1 MKFGLKNPLK
11 GVKMI
16 KKRLIKLLP
25 QTMKYILAQVLWN
38 WLSLLCQIVMI
49 YEISKL
55 LTYSLTVEIEKMN
68 FDMMLHSAGIIGIS
82 IALRIIFD
90 ILAVK
95 ASYKAGADV
104 KRVIR
109 RKIYEK
115 LLRLGISYREQIS
128 TAAVIQMSVEG
139 VEQLEIYFG
148 RYLSQ
153 LFYSLLAP
161 VTLFIFLSRI
171 NLMSALV
178 LLLCVPL
185 IPLSIVAVQK
195 IANSLLKK
203 YWGIYTGL
211 GDSFLE
217 NLQGMT
223 TLKIYGADGYK
234 AEEMDEEAQQFRKIT
249 MKVLTMQLNST
260 SVMDI
265 IAYGGAAVGMMVALQ
280 QFLSG
285 NISPSGT
292 LTICLLASEFFIP
305 LRLLG
310 SFFHIAM
317 NGMAASAKI
326 FKILDIPEPSDS
338 GTEDFPRG
346 SEIRFENVSFSY
358 EGERDVLSG
367 VTLTFAPQRV
377 TAIVGESGSGKSTL
391 ASLLLG
397 RLTGARG
404 RITAGGVPLEEV
416 SFDSRFKE
424 ITYVGAES
432 YLFKGT
438 VKENLLM
445 GAEDSSDCAL
455 WDALEKV
462 KLADFIRSQGGLE
475 MRLLEKAS
483 NLSGGQRQ
491 RLALARALL
500 RTGSVYI
507 FDEATSNIDVES
519 ENDIIDC
526 IYSLAK
532 TKTVILIT
540 HRLYNAKNAA
550 YIYALK
556 HGKLA
561 ESGTHEE
568 LLASGGVYGELWQT
582 QNALETYGL
591 DGNVAH

>member
-38 WLSLLCQIVMI
+38 WLSLLCQIAMI

-234 AEEMDEEAQQFRKIT
+234 AEKMDEEAQQFRKIT

-265 IAYGGAAVGMMVALQ
+265 IAYGGAAIGMMVALQ

-317 NGMAASAKI
+317 NGMAASDNMFDFFDLKEPAKGEI
-326 FKILDIPEPSDS
+326 NLKDMGSGIRIENLSFQYDESRRILDDINIE
-338 GTEDFPRG
+338 FPVG
-346 SEIRFENVSFSY
+346 SITS
-358 EGERDVLSG
+358 L
-367 VTLTFAPQRV
+367 
-377 TAIVGESGSGKSTL
+377 VGASGSGKSTI
-391 ASLLLG
+391 AG
-397 RLTGARG
+397 ILTGRNKGYSGNVKINGKELSAVDENS
-404 RITAGGVPLEEV
+404 IMSLMTLV
-416 SFDSRFKE
+416 S
-424 ITYVGAES
+424 GNS
-432 YLFKGT
+432 YIFKGT
-438 VKENLLM
+438 VRDNLQM
-445 GAEDSSDCAL
+445 GSKFADDKTMMK
-455 WDALEKV
+455 ALETVNLK
-462 KLADFIRSQGGLE
+462 DFLETQKGLDTE
-475 MRLLEKAS
+475 VLEAGS
-483 NLSGGQRQ
+483 NFSGGQKQ
-491 RLALARALL
+491 RLALARAILHD
-500 RTGSVYI
+500 TPVYI

-519 ENDIIDC
+519 EEMIMKV
-526 IYSLAK
+526 IYQLSLV
-532 TKTVILIT
+532 KTVILIS
-540 HRLYNAKNAA
+540 HRLANVVSSDN
-550 YIYALK
+550 IYVL
-556 HGKLA
+556 HNGRV
-561 ESGTHEE
+561 EQSGTHTELMEKPGRYRQLYDSQNELEE
-568 LLASGGVYGELWQT
+568 YGKK
-582 QNALETYGL
+582 
-591 DGNVAH
+591 DGRI

>member
-38 WLSLLCQIVMI
+38 WLSLLCQIAMI
-49 YEISKL
+49 YKISKL

-234 AEEMDEEAQQFRKIT
+234 AEEMDEEAQRFRKIT

-260 SVMDI
+260 SVMDV
-265 IAYGGAAVGMMVALQ
+265 IAYGGAAIGMMVALQ

-317 NGMAASAKI
+317 NGMAASDNMFDFFDLKEPEKGEI
-326 FKILDIPEPSDS
+326 NLKDMGSGIQIENLSFQYDESRRILDDINIE
-338 GTEDFPRG
+338 FPVG
-346 SEIRFENVSFSY
+346 SITS
-358 EGERDVLSG
+358 L
-367 VTLTFAPQRV
+367 
-377 TAIVGESGSGKSTL
+377 VGASGSGKSTI
-391 ASLLLG
+391 AG
-397 RLTGARG
+397 ILTGRNKGYSGNVKINGKELSAVDENS
-404 RITAGGVPLEEV
+404 IMSLMTLV
-416 SFDSRFKE
+416 S
-424 ITYVGAES
+424 GNS
-432 YLFKGT
+432 YIFKGT
-438 VKENLLM
+438 VRDNLQM
-445 GAEDSSDCAL
+445 GSKFADDKTMMK
-455 WDALEKV
+455 ALETVNLK
-462 KLADFIRSQGGLE
+462 DFLETQKGLDTE
-475 MRLLEKAS
+475 VLEAGS
-483 NLSGGQRQ
+483 NFSGGQKQ
-491 RLALARALL
+491 RLALARAILHD
-500 RTGSVYI
+500 TPVYI

-519 ENDIIDC
+519 EEMIMKV
-526 IYSLAK
+526 IYQLSLV
-532 TKTVILIT
+532 KTVILIPQ
-540 HRLYNAKNAA
+540 A
-550 YIYALK
+550 
-556 HGKLA
+556 GKCC
-561 ESGTHEE
+561 EFR
-568 LLASGGVYGELWQT
+568 
-582 QNALETYGL
+582 
-591 DGNVAH
+591 

>member
-1 MKFGLKNPLK
+1 MKFGVKNPLK

-55 LTYSLTVEIEKMN
+55 LTYSLIVEIEKMN

-234 AEEMDEEAQQFRKIT
+234 AEKMDEEAQQFRKIT

-292 LTICLLASEFFIP
+292 LTICLLASEFFIDLKEP
-305 LRLLG
+305 AKGEINLTDMG
-310 SFFHIAM
+310 SGIRIENLSFQYDE
-317 NGMAASAKI
+317 SRR
-326 FKILDIPEPSDS
+326 ILDDINIE
-338 GTEDFPRG
+338 FPVG
-346 SEIRFENVSFSY
+346 SITS
-358 EGERDVLSG
+358 L
-367 VTLTFAPQRV
+367 
-377 TAIVGESGSGKSTL
+377 VGASGSGKSTIT
-391 ASLLLG
+391 G
-397 RLTGARG
+397 ILTGRNKGYSGNVKINGKELSAVDENS
-404 RITAGGVPLEEV
+404 IMSLMTLV
-416 SFDSRFKE
+416 S
-424 ITYVGAES
+424 GNS
-432 YLFKGT
+432 YIFKGT
-438 VKENLLM
+438 VRDNLQM
-445 GAEDSSDCAL
+445 GSECA
-455 WDALEKV
+455 DDKTMMEALETVNLK
-462 KLADFIRSQGGLE
+462 DFLETQKGLDTE
-475 MRLLEKAS
+475 VLEAGS
-483 NLSGGQRQ
+483 NFSGGQKQ
-491 RLALARALL
+491 RLALARAILHD
-500 RTGSVYI
+500 TPVYI

-519 ENDIIDC
+519 EEMIMKV
-526 IYSLAK
+526 IYQLSLV
-532 TKTVILIT
+532 KTVILIS
-540 HRLYNAKNAA
+540 HRLANVVSSDN
-550 YIYALK
+550 IYVL
-556 HGKLA
+556 HNGRV
-561 ESGTHEE
+561 EQCGTHPELMKKTGRYRQLYDSQHELEE
-568 LLASGGVYGELWQT
+568 YGKK
-582 QNALETYGL
+582 
-591 DGNVAH
+591 DGRI

>member
-185 IPLSIVAVQK
+185 IPLSIVAVQ
-195 IANSLLKK
+195 
-203 YWGIYTGL
+203 
-211 GDSFLE
+211 
-217 NLQGMT
+217 
-223 TLKIYGADGYK
+223 
-234 AEEMDEEAQQFRKIT
+234 
-249 MKVLTMQLNST
+249 
-260 SVMDI
+260 
-265 IAYGGAAVGMMVALQ
+265 
-280 QFLSG
+280 
-285 NISPSGT
+285 
-292 LTICLLASEFFIP
+292 
-305 LRLLG
+305 
-310 SFFHIAM
+310 
-317 NGMAASAKI
+317 
-326 FKILDIPEPSDS
+326 
-338 GTEDFPRG
+338 
-346 SEIRFENVSFSY
+346 
-358 EGERDVLSG
+358 
-367 VTLTFAPQRV
+367 
-377 TAIVGESGSGKSTL
+377 
-391 ASLLLG
+391 
-397 RLTGARG
+397 
-404 RITAGGVPLEEV
+404 
-416 SFDSRFKE
+416 
-424 ITYVGAES
+424 
-432 YLFKGT
+432 
-438 VKENLLM
+438 
-445 GAEDSSDCAL
+445 
-455 WDALEKV
+455 
-462 KLADFIRSQGGLE
+462 
-475 MRLLEKAS
+475 
-483 NLSGGQRQ
+483 
-491 RLALARALL
+491 
-500 RTGSVYI
+500 
-507 FDEATSNIDVES
+507 
-519 ENDIIDC
+519 
-526 IYSLAK
+526 
-532 TKTVILIT
+532 
-540 HRLYNAKNAA
+540 
-550 YIYALK
+550 
-556 HGKLA
+556 
-561 ESGTHEE
+561 
-568 LLASGGVYGELWQT
+568 
-582 QNALETYGL
+582 
-591 DGNVAH
+591 

>member
-1 MKFGLKNPLK
+1 
-11 GVKMI
+11 MI
-16 KKRLIKLLP
+16 NKRLIRTAP
-25 QTMKYILAQVLWN
+25 ESGRYIALNV
-38 WLSLLCQIVMI
+38 LCQWLVLASNIAMIFAAADFLSKAASNALELRNFIFTGSIFLSSIIV
-49 YEISKL
+49 
-55 LTYSLTVEIEKMN
+55 
-68 FDMMLHSAGIIGIS
+68 
-82 IALRIIFD
+82 RIIFTALATSASFHSSKSVKHTLRSL
-90 ILAVK
+90 ILK
-95 ASYKAGADV
+95 KM
-104 KRVIR
+104 
-109 RKIYEK
+109 
-115 LLRLGISYREQIS
+115 LRLGPSYSNFIS
-128 TAAVIQMSVEG
+128 TAETVQIAVDG
-139 VEQLEIYFG
+139 CEQLETYFG
-148 RYLSQ
+148 AYLPQ
-153 LFYSLLAP
+153 FFYSMIAP
-161 VTLFIFLSRI
+161 LTLFAVFLFI
-171 NLMSALV
+171 NVPSAVILFI
-178 LLLCVPL
+178 CVPL
-185 IPLSIVAVQK
+185 IPLTIAAVQTVAK
-195 IANSLLKK
+195 KLFSK
-203 YWGIYTGL
+203 YWNRYTDL
-211 GDSFLE
+211 GGTFLE
-217 NLQGMT
+217 NLQGLT
-223 TLKIYGADGYK
+223 TLKIYSADEAK
-234 AEEMDEEAQQFRKIT
+234 NREMNADAEQFRKIT
-249 MKVLTMQLNST
+249 MRVLKMQLNSIII
-260 SVMDI
+260 MDF
-265 IAYGGAAVGMMVALQ
+265 IAFGGAALGLIIAVLQ
-280 QFLSG
+280 LKAG
-285 NISPSGT
+285 NISVAEC
-292 LTICLLASEFFIP
+292 IAIILLSAEFFIP
-305 LRLLG
+305 MRRLG
-310 SFFHIAM
+310 SFFHVAM

-326 FKILDIPEPSDS
+326 FKILDMPEPSDS

-358 EGERDVLSG
+358 KGERDVLSG
-367 VTLTFAPQRV
+367 VTLTFTPERV

-416 SFDSRFKE
+416 SFDSRFKA

-475 MRLLEKAS
+475 MWLLEKAS

-500 RTGSVYI
+500 RNGSVYI

-591 DGNVAH
+591 DGNVAQ

>member
-1 MKFGLKNPLK
+1 MKFGVKNPLK

-38 WLSLLCQIVMI
+38 WLSLLCQIAMI

-223 TLKIYGADGYK
+223 ALKIYGADGYK

-317 NGMAASAKI
+317 NGMAASDNMFDFFDLKEPAKGEI
-326 FKILDIPEPSDS
+326 NLKDMGSGIRIENLSFQYDESRRILNDINIE
-338 GTEDFPRG
+338 FPVG
-346 SEIRFENVSFSY
+346 SITS
-358 EGERDVLSG
+358 L
-367 VTLTFAPQRV
+367 
-377 TAIVGESGSGKSTL
+377 VGASGSGKSTI
-391 ASLLLG
+391 AG
-397 RLTGARG
+397 ILTGRNKGYSGNVKING
-404 RITAGGVPLEEV
+404 RELSAVDENSIMSLMTLV
-416 SFDSRFKE
+416 S
-424 ITYVGAES
+424 GNS
-432 YLFKGT
+432 YIFKGT
-438 VKENLLM
+438 VRDNLQM
-445 GAEDSSDCAL
+445 GSKFADDKTMMKS
-455 WDALEKV
+455 LETVNLK
-462 KLADFIRSQGGLE
+462 DFLETQKGLDTE
-475 MRLLEKAS
+475 VLEAGS
-483 NLSGGQRQ
+483 NFSGGQKQ
-491 RLALARALL
+491 RLALARAILHD
-500 RTGSVYI
+500 TPVYI

-519 ENDIIDC
+519 EEMIMKV
-526 IYSLAK
+526 IYQLSLV
-532 TKTVILIT
+532 KTVILIS
-540 HRLYNAKNAA
+540 HRLANVVSSDN
-550 YIYALK
+550 IYVL
-556 HGKLA
+556 HNGRV
-561 ESGTHEE
+561 EQCGTHPELMEKPGRYRQLYDSQHELEE
-568 LLASGGVYGELWQT
+568 YGKK
-582 QNALETYGL
+582 
-591 DGNVAH
+591 DGRI

>member
-1 MKFGLKNPLK
+1 
-11 GVKMI
+11 MI
-16 KKRLIKLLP
+16 NKRLINLAPDSK
-25 QTMKYILAQVLWN
+25 KYIAENIVFQWITLAMNIVTVFALAN
-38 WLSLLCQIVMI
+38 FLEKIFDGTLAARDFILTAAAFAASVAARIVFTELSA
-49 YEISKL
+49 SA
-55 LTYSLTVEIEKMN
+55 S
-68 FDMMLHSAGIIGIS
+68 FHSAKTIKHS
-82 IALRIIFD
+82 LRSL
-90 ILAVK
+90 ILK
-95 ASYKAGADV
+95 KMM
-104 KRVIR
+104 
-109 RKIYEK
+109 K
-115 LLRLGISYREQIS
+115 LRNAYNTHVS
-128 TAAVIQMSVEG
+128 TAEVVQVAVEG
-139 VEQLEIYFG
+139 CEQLETYFG
-148 RYLSQ
+148 AYLPQ
-153 LFYSLLAP
+153 FFYSMIAP
-161 VTLFIFLSRI
+161 LTLFAVFLFI
-171 NLMSALV
+171 NVPSAVILFI
-178 LLLCVPL
+178 CVPL
-185 IPLSIVAVQK
+185 IPLTIAAVQTVAK
-195 IANSLLKK
+195 KLFSK
-203 YWGIYTGL
+203 YWNRYTDL
-211 GDSFLE
+211 GGTFLE
-217 NLQGMT
+217 NLQGLT
-223 TLKIYGADGYK
+223 TLKIYSADEAK
-234 AEEMDEEAQQFRKIT
+234 NREMNADAEQFRKIT
-249 MKVLTMQLNST
+249 MRVLKMQLNSIII
-260 SVMDI
+260 MDF
-265 IAYGGAAVGMMVALQ
+265 IAFGGAALGLLQ
-280 QFLSG
+280 LKAG
-285 NISPSGT
+285 NISVAEC
-292 LTICLLASEFFIP
+292 IAILLLSAEFFIP
-305 LRLLG
+305 MRRLG
-310 SFFHIAM
+310 SFFHVAM

-397 RLTGARG
+397 RLIGARG

-532 TKTVILIT
+532 SKTVILIT

-591 DGNVAH
+591 DGNVAQ